1 VAANGHSGKHSLH
14 QRPENFHGTR
24 GTKTSAQRLKRVFNI
39 DIVTCGAGGGAVK
52 VIVCIED
59 PLIIEK
65 ILTQMS
71 FLTAYN
77 SYFLKILKSDPFLF
91 QINL

>member
-1 VAANGHSGKHSLH
+1 
-14 QRPENFHGTR
+14 
-24 GTKTSAQRLKRVFNI
+24 LKRVFNI
-39 DIVTCGAGGGAVK
+39 DIVTCGAGAGAGAVK

-77 SYFLKILKSDPFLF
+77 SYFIKILKSDPFLF